1 MSKISGM
8 PPTDTPP
15 DKAIPVPK
23 PSPPPSLQTLRNW
36 LPLYLNNADKAVD
49 HLSRILSTPSGT
61 DALLLT
67 LCYTSLLTSTVLSSV
82 STHRLHKTVRNIIE
96 KAISLPPNTTVIIDT
111 ATIPTSRLLVTA
123 KRLNALSSLISDFR
137 IFARLWGLI
146 GIWKWGKGVFVDN
159 KESDIIVRRI
169 AELQVIVNIFYQ
181 YLENGAYL
189 SSKGIMGWN
198 TEKQNKAWVCSSRFW
213 MAHVGLDFIR
223 LAREYV
229 QRKNRGTEEEKRTDG
244 PHGDLITDAGDKEFW
259 NTWKRQMVVN
269 LAYAPLTV
277 HWSLEKGLVGDFWVG
292 LLGSVAG
299 VAGFREL
306 WKTTR

>member
-1 MSKISGM
+1 M
-8 PPTDTPP
+8 
-15 DKAIPVPK
+15 
-23 PSPPPSLQTLRNW
+23 N
-36 LPLYLNNADKAVD
+36 
-49 HLSRILSTPSGT
+49 
-61 DALLLT
+61 
-67 LCYTSLLTSTVLSSV
+67 
-82 STHRLHKTVRNIIE
+82 
-96 KAISLPPNTTVIIDT
+96 
-111 ATIPTSRLLVTA
+111 
-123 KRLNALSSLISDFR
+123 
-137 IFARLWGLI
+137 
-146 GIWKWGKGVFVDN
+146 N

-189 SSKGIMGWN
+189 SSKGVMGWN
-198 TEKQNKAWVCSSRFW
+198 IEKQNKAWVCSSRFW

-229 QRKNRGTEEEKRTDG
+229 QRKNRGTEEEKRTDR
-244 PHGDLITDAGDKEFW
+244 PHGDVITDAGDKEFW